1 MTISFQNL
9 DVLLDDTTEGDITSR
24 LASFIKQ
31 ASVERVRYQQDI
43 ARLEDAIRESRG
55 KEGSSVNSESEQVRA
70 VLSPRLFQVTKMVR
84 SSRSKSFTFR
94 IELQI

>member
-1 MTISFQNL
+1 LTISFQNL

-55 KEGSSVNSESEQVRA
+55 KEGSSVNGESEQVRA
-70 VLSPRLFQVTKMVR
+70 VLSPPLFQVTKMVR